1 MSQFNGN
8 KSIMEAKVKIM
19 HLANKICQ
27 IEELCQLSG
36 QIQASDLYGK
46 KALPLSMCRTLGN
59 CPRSL
64 DFQFLTF

>member
-27 IEELCQLSG
+27 IEELC
-36 QIQASDLYGK
+36 
-46 KALPLSMCRTLGN
+46 
-59 CPRSL
+59 
-64 DFQFLTF
+64 